1 MSTETSGA
9 SVSEQAHDA
18 ATGLRREARQAAHS
32 RWLERG
38 ARIGMVSRSVL
49 YLVLAWL
56 AVQIA
61 IGRRSQEAD
70 QNGALR
76 TLAHGTVGRILLVLL
91 ASAFA
96 IYALW
101 RLTVVFFGDAGERDW
116 RTRLEGVIGFLA
128 YGLLCV
134 TAISLTLGA
143 GNTSGGSARQATS
156 TTARIMRQS
165 WGRTAVIIAG
175 VVVVI
180 VGAVLV
186 VDGFRRSFEKTL
198 QTQKMSPRTKRCVDA
213 VGVVGN
219 VARGVVT
226 ILVGALLIDAGWTF
240 RPKKSAGIDG
250 ALQTLAHATA
260 GPWVLGAV
268 ALGLMA
274 FATFSFAEA
283 RYRRT

>member
-1 MSTETSGA
+1 M
-9 SVSEQAHDA
+9 
-18 ATGLRREARQAAHS
+18 L
-32 RWLERG
+32 
-38 ARIGMVSRSVL
+38 SRSVL

-56 AVQIA
+56 AIQIA
-61 IGRRSQEAD
+61 LGQRSQEAD

-76 TLAHGTVGRILLVLL
+76 TIAHGTGGRILLVLL

-101 RLTVVFFGDAGERDW
+101 RLTVVFFGDIGETGW
-116 RTRLEGVIGFLA
+116 RTRLEGFIGFVA

-156 TTARIMRQS
+156 TTARIMRHS
-165 WGRTAVIIAG
+165 WGRAAVILAG
-175 VVVVI
+175 VVVLI
-180 VGAVLV
+180 IGAVLV
-186 VDGFRRSFEKTL
+186 VDGVRKSFEKPL
-198 QTQKMSPRTKRCVDA
+198 QTAQMSAGTKKF
-213 VGVVGN
+213 VGVIGVGGN
-219 VARGVVT
+219 VARGVVS

-250 ALQTLAHATA
+250 ALQTVAHATA

-274 FATFSFAEA
+274 FAVFSVAEA